1 MGYNVMRL
9 QHNTAKE
16 RPAMSAK
23 KRVRKRRLY
32 KATALVTLFAVLF
45 VTSGLANIGF
55 VFADDEITLPVGGEE
70 YTITTETNEE
80 VTQYRGEYEK
90 HFLNTDGTVTAY
102 SYANPIHYLDSDGNW
117 QDIDNTLVKSTEG
130 FVNKANPNEM
140 KLSSVARDNNLVS
153 VELEG
158 YEVSWGIQGI
168 NNVQGYE
175 AEKQEATDR
184 RDLTHLTSKVK
195 YDNVFENTSLVYT
208 LSSYSLSED
217 LIFDSLPNFDQVTY
231 QIQTTNLIA
240 QLEGSEVVFT
250 STTEE
255 GKEIFRFQAPYLCD
269 SAFKLTYDITVIL
282 NATEGGYT
290 LTYILD
296 RQWLQSEE
304 RVYPIT
310 LDPTLT
316 SYQHYSNVQDTYTCS
331 WYPDT
336 NFVNELYLCVGLVHG
351 ESYTFVKINTMPS
364 IPLGAPI
371 VDARLELVHS
381 IGTST
386 WGYLEILEIQTPWSS
401 SVLTWNN
408 QSSYIYPVNLAYNIE
423 PSWNGSLGA
432 YAYSIYVASTV
443 AKWYNGT
450 MENNGFLLWY
460 QNHSYNDYN
469 TLYSSDHGS
478 IGSSYL
484 PAISV
489 TYDIV
494 PLTPTFVG
502 NLLWP
507 VSNVYYYISPITKAY
522 YNAEILAAITD
533 WENAVNTSCGY
544 TKLHLT
550 EVYTPGL
557 GYATVEI
564 YIDNSPTAGVGYV
577 CMYDCNG
584 DEVEPW
590 LSDWAYCKMWLN
602 MYYLPGYTSEEA
614 QAVIAHEF
622 GHVWGL
628 DHNWEND
635 DGQVNELCKYS
646 IMYPDT
652 SMYARKV
659 SGVDLDA
666 FNQKHP

>member
-1 MGYNVMRL
+1 MG
-9 QHNTAKE
+9 T
-16 RPAMSAK
+16 K

-32 KATALVTLFAVLF
+32 KATVLVVSFILLFTA
-45 VTSGLANIGF
+45 TGF
-55 VFADDEITLPVGGEE
+55 TGVGDSYAAPLNNKIYRGDIVIPFDEVP
-70 YTITTETNEE
+70 TNYELSF
-80 VTQYRGEYEK
+80 YRGEFEK
-90 HFLNTDGTVTAY
+90 HFLNTDGTITAY

-117 QDIDNTLVKSTEG
+117 QDIDNTLIKSTEG
-130 FVNKANPNEM
+130 FTNTDSPNKIQLSYTARNEG
-140 KLSSVARDNNLVS
+140 LASVK
-153 VELEG
+153 LEG

-175 AEKQEATDR
+175 VEKQEAIDR

-208 LSSYSLSED
+208 LSSCSLSED
-217 LIFDSLPNFDQVTY
+217 LIFGSLPNFDSVTY

-240 QLEGSEVVFT
+240 TLEGSEVVFT

-296 RQWLQSEE
+296 RTWLQSEE

-310 LDPTLT
+310 LDPTIT
-316 SYQHYSNVQDTYTCS
+316 SWQHYSNIEDTHIND
-331 WYPDT
+331 WNPNT
-336 NFVNELYLCVGLVHG
+336 NYMNAPYLNIGNVGG
-351 ESYTFVKINTMPS
+351 RNDIWIKITTLPTL
-364 IPLGAPI
+364 PLRVAI
-371 VDARLELVHS
+371 VDAKLEMTHS
-381 IGTST
+381 LGTTT
-386 WGYLEILEIQTPWSS
+386 WGDLEIRELTSEWHSS
-401 SVLTWNN
+401 TLTWNN
-408 QSSYIYPVNLAYNIE
+408 QWNCSGNYLHGGIYPFLSGSYYRYYIDVTGTVDSWYWKLWTTGSMSNNWGFALNYENI
-423 PSWNGSLGA
+423 
-432 YAYSIYVASTV
+432 Y
-443 AKWYNGT
+443 
-450 MENNGFLLWY
+450 
-460 QNHSYNDYN
+460 HNDYN

-494 PLTPTFVG
+494 PPTPTFVG

-522 YNAEILAAITD
+522 YNVEILAAIAD

-550 EVYTPGL
+550 EVYTPGP
-557 GYATVEI
+557 GYATVAI
-564 YIDNSPTAGVGYV
+564 YIDNSPGDNAYV
-577 CMYDCNG
+577 HWYACNN
-584 DEVEPW
+584 EVDPYV
-590 LSDWAYCKMWLN
+590 SDWTYCEMWLN
-602 MYYLPGYTSEEA
+602 MYNLVGFTSEEV
-614 QAVIAHEF
+614 QGVIAHEF

-628 DHNWEND
+628 AHNEEYD
-635 DGQVNELCKYS
+635 DTLKNELCTYS
-646 IMYPDT
+646 IMCTYEFGRQVHT
-652 SMYARKV
+652 VNGA
-659 SGVDLDA
+659 DLDA
-666 FNQKHP
+666 FNSKY